1 MSKKKKV
8 AIIFGG
14 QSTEHEVSL
23 KSATSVINNIDKEKF
38 DVVLIG
44 ITKEGKWLLYRGL
57 VSKIATGKW
66 EEIAKEDAKNIVV
79 TESHENTIR
88 DIFYKIGAETKESP
102 IDVVFPVVHGINC
115 EDGTLQ
121 GVLELSNIPYVGPRV
136 LASSVGMDK
145 VFSKV
150 MFEKAGIPSC
160 KYLFYDRLEIKNN
173 KNNVYK
179 EIEEKLGFPCF
190 VKPANAG
197 SSVGVSKAY
206 NEKELETALELA
218 SKYDRKVMI
227 EEFIDAREIECAVLG
242 NENPDASILG
252 EAISGDDFYD
262 YESKYNS
269 NTSRTEIPANID
281 NKTSDIIREYAKKA
295 YKALNCEGLS
305 RVDFFV
311 HKKTGEILIN
321 EINTLPG
328 FTNISMYPKMWE
340 ASGIEYTNLIERLIN
355 FAIEGFN
362 NKTRIV

>member
-1 MSKKKKV
+1 MSRKKKV

-14 QSTEHEVSL
+14 QSTEHEISL
-23 KSATSVINNIDKEKF
+23 KSATSVINNIDKEKY

-44 ITKEGKWLLYRGL
+44 ITKKGQWLLYRGL
-57 VSKIATGKW
+57 ISEIVTGKW
-66 EEIAKEDAKNIVV
+66 EEIAKQDAKNIIV
-79 TESHENTIR
+79 TGSHENTIR
-88 DIFYKIGAETKESP
+88 DIFYRIGAETKESP
-102 IDVVFPVVHGINC
+102 IDVVFLVVHGINC

-121 GVLELSNIPYVGPRV
+121 AILELGNIPYVGPRV
-136 LASSVGMDK
+136 LASAVGMDK
-145 VFSKV
+145 VFSKI

-160 KYLFYDRLEIKNN
+160 KYLYYDRLEIRNN
-173 KNNVYK
+173 KKEIFK
-179 EIEEKLGFPCF
+179 EIEVKLGFPCF

-206 NEKELETALELA
+206 NEKELENALELA
-218 SKYDRKVMI
+218 SKFDRKVMI
-227 EEFIDAREIECAVLG
+227 EEFVDAREIECAVLG
-242 NENPDASILG
+242 NEISNASVLG

-262 YESKYNS
+262 YDSKYKS
-269 NTSRTEIPANID
+269 NTSRTEIPANLD
-281 NKTSDIIREYAKKA
+281 KKTSDTIREYAIKA

-340 ASGIEYTNLIERLIN
+340 ASGVEYKELIERLIN

-362 NKTRIV
+362 NRTRIV